1 MTSQNG
7 KLWKFHHVCNFLPAP
22 LVSGLWLRSFSIGI
36 FLSQRLRRL
45 STFMLQIRW
54 PTLGERNYKS
64 DSKRISQQIGMRS
77 RHKPETAVAT
87 WTPPPSTDVV
97 SFSKPSLSVQDK
109 LILGPSLGDRPV
121 GNYSPQIPLSA
132 SLGKHFLLYANKLC
146 TPDPAAWGR
155 KKQFST
161 QVKQI
166 IFPTCGYSKWLFGF
180 FCLFVLIKS
189 RHNSNTKPKQL

>member
-22 LVSGLWLRSFSIGI
+22 LVSGPWLQSFSMGI

-45 STFMLQIRW
+45 GTFMLQIRW

-77 RHKPETAVAT
+77 GQNSRLPWPLGAPH
-87 WTPPPSTDVV
+87 STDVV
-97 SFSKPSLSVQDK
+97 SFSKPRLSVLDK
-109 LILGPSLGDRPV
+109 LISGPSLGDRPV
-121 GNYSPQIPLSA
+121 GNYSPQIPLSV

-146 TPDPAAWGR
+146 TPDPTAWGR

-161 QVKQI
+161 QVKI
-166 IFPTCGYSKWLFGF
+166 IFPTCGYSKWLFGV
-180 FCLFVLIKS
+180 LF
-189 RHNSNTKPKQL
+189 

>member
-1 MTSQNG
+1 MESSGNSTMFAISCQL
-7 KLWKFHHVCNFLPAP
+7 LWS
-22 LVSGLWLRSFSIGI
+22 LVSGFAPSPSVSFCH
-36 FLSQRLRRL
+36 RD
-45 STFMLQIRW
+45 
-54 PTLGERNYKS
+54 LGGSVPSCSKS
-64 DSKRISQQIGMRS
+64 DDLLSER
-77 RHKPETAVAT
+77 ETTNLTAREFHNRLA
-87 WTPPPSTDVV
+87 WGADINPRLPWPLGPPPPSTDVV
-97 SFSKPSLSVQDK
+97 SFSKPSLSVLDK
-109 LILGPSLGDRPV
+109 LISGPSLGDRPV

-180 FCLFVLIKS
+180 FVFVLIKS